1 MTFTA
6 LHIIRYTVKESK
18 SELKKLNTLWHVS
31 QSNFRRCI
39 ASRCEITPYV
49 KLKSHWATLC
59 RIARAWVST
68 ADIPGQID
76 KIAFLTEKEEN
87 NPENITIYDL
97 QDIHSE
103 ILSVLHILQH

>member
-6 LHIIRYTVKESK
+6 LHIVRYTVKESK
-18 SELKKLNTLWHVS
+18 SELKKLETLWQMS
-31 QSNFRRCI
+31 QSNFRRCV

-49 KLKSHWATLC
+49 TLKSHWATLC
-59 RIARAWVST
+59 RIARAWVSA

-76 KIAFLTEKEEN
+76 KIAFLTEQEED

-103 ILSVLHILQH
+103 ILSVLHILQY